1 MKKILI
7 CVIALCIIFAVCFAE
22 TVPEGFVGIKV
33 TFGKA
38 TDDVLKPGFYITG
51 PFTSVK
57 NIDTRWQK
65 YQIVT
70 SAFSKDIQQVDVQ
83 MSVSYSL
90 SADGAL
96 HIYKTVG
103 MDYADKIMYPI
114 IIESMKSVFA
124 KYSAEELVSRREEIS
139 ALVYSE
145 IHEALLNYK
154 LTVREVAIED
164 IDFTDAFT
172 DAIEAKQVATQRK
185 LQVKTEEE
193 QKTMVAQ
200 EEAKRAKIA
209 EEAKAEQ
216 MLIAAR
222 AEAEAKKLTADAEA
236 YRLEQ
241 ENKFTSMMNIWKT
254 LSEGWNGSIALITV
268 N

>member
-1 MKKILI
+1 MKKFICLVVMLLI
-7 CVIALCIIFAVCFAE
+7 VFVVNAFAA
-22 TVPEGFVGIKV
+22 TVPEGHVGIKV

-38 TDDVLKPGFYITG
+38 ENDILMPGFYLTG

-57 NIDTRWQK
+57 NMDTRWQK
-65 YQIVT
+65 YKIKT
-70 SAFSKDIQQVDVQ
+70 SAFSKDIQQVDVE
-83 MSVSYSL
+83 MSASYSL
-90 SADGAL
+90 APDGAL
-96 HIYKTVG
+96 AMYKNVG
-103 MDYADKIMYPI
+103 LDYSDKIMYPI
-114 IIESMKSVFA
+114 IIESLKSVMA
-124 KYSAEELVSRREEIS
+124 KFSAEELVSRREEIS
-139 ALVYSE
+139 SMVYNE
-145 IHEALLNYK
+145 IHDALLIYK

-185 LQVKTEEE
+185 LQVRTEEE

-209 EEAKAEQ
+209 EEAAAEQ

-222 AEAEAKKLTADAEA
+222 AEAEAKRMTAEAEA

-241 ENKFTSMMNIWKT
+241 ENKFTSLMNVWKT
-254 LSEGWNGSIALITV
+254 LAEEWDGTIALIRK
-268 N
+268 